1 MSQRVEQVS
10 QWVYEG
16 LWGVLTRWFRVPAQP
31 PILPALAGEAIQSFR
46 PAQGFLRYLKFQ
58 FWIALIVIDTL
69 LVIGWLALGVAEPLA
84 GVLITPLAL
93 FLIIAPNVVA
103 YLAIH
108 LRFDTTW
115 YVLSDRSL
123 RIRRGIWIIHETT
136 ITFENVQNV
145 TINQGPLQ
153 RWFGIADVVVET
165 AGGSGGRGEQHAG
178 TAAGHQGLIEGLD
191 QRAADSRSD
200 PQPPAAFAIGRTGRR
215 PRTQPAVRGSRLVAR
230 PFGLPARDPRR
241 RAQDGAALTEPGGAA
256 TKETATG
263 VFSQLQSPQS
273 PYPSS

>member
-1 MSQRVEQVS
+1 MSQRVEQMS

-31 PILPALAGEAIQSFR
+31 PTLPALAGEAIQSFR

-58 FWIALIVIDTL
+58 FWIALIVIDVL
-69 LVIGWLALGVAEPLA
+69 LVIGWLVLGVASPLA

-93 FLIIAPNVVA
+93 FLIIAPDVVA

-145 TINQGPLQ
+145 TISQGPLQ

-178 TAAGHQGLIEGLD
+178 MAAGHQGMVEGLD
-191 QRAADSRSD
+191 QRAADPRSD
-200 PQPPAAFAIGRTGRR
+200 PQPPAAFAVGRTGRR
-215 PRTQPAVRGSRLVAR
+215 PRTHPALRRAFLVACTL
-230 PFGLPARDPRR
+230 GLPARDSRR
-241 RAQDGAALTEPGGAA
+241 RPRDRTALSEARDRR
-256 TKETATG
+256 
-263 VFSQLQSPQS
+263 
-273 PYPSS
+273 PSHLL

>member
-1 MSQRVEQVS
+1 
-10 QWVYEG
+10 
-16 LWGVLTRWFRVPAQP
+16 
-31 PILPALAGEAIQSFR
+31 LPALAGESIQSFR
-46 PAQGFLRYLKFQ
+46 PAQGFLQYLKFQ
-58 FWIALIVIDTL
+58 FWIALIVVDVL
-69 LVIGWLALGVAEPLA
+69 LVIGWLVLGVASPLA

-93 FLIIAPNVVA
+93 FLIIAPDVVA

-145 TINQGPLQ
+145 TISQGPLQ

-178 TAAGHQGLIEGLD
+178 MAAGHQGMVEGLANAPQIRD
-191 QRAADSRSD
+191 LILSRLGHSRSAGLGD
-200 PQPPAAFAIGRTGRR
+200 DHATARPSAGIFWSPAHLACLREIRD
-215 PRTQPAVRGSRLVAR
+215 AVRGIAPRWAKLV
-230 PFGLPARDPRR
+230 
-241 RAQDGAALTEPGGAA
+241 
-256 TKETATG
+256 K
-263 VFSQLQSPQS
+263 
-273 PYPSS
+273 

>member
-1 MSQRVEQVS
+1 MSQRIEQMS

-16 LWGVLTRWFRVPAQP
+16 LWGVLTRWFHVPAHP
-31 PILPALAGEAIQSFR
+31 PTLPALAGEAIQSFR

-58 FWIALIVIDTL
+58 FWIALVVIDAL
-69 LVIGWLALGVAEPLA
+69 LVIGWLVLGVASPLA

-93 FLIIAPNVVA
+93 FLIIAPDVVA

-115 YVLSDRSL
+115 YVLSERSL

-145 TINQGPLQ
+145 TISQGPLQ

-165 AGGSGGRGEQHAG
+165 AGGSGGRGDPHAG
-178 TAAGHQGLIEGLD
+178 VAAGHQGMVEGLD
-191 QRAADSRSD
+191 NAPEIRDLILSRLRHSRSAGLGD
-200 PQPPAAFAIGRTGRR
+200 DQALPRPSAGLLGSPAHLACLREIRD
-215 PRTQPAVRGSRLVAR
+215 AVRGLA
-230 PFGLPARDPRR
+230 PR
-241 RAQDGAALTEPGGAA
+241 
-256 TKETATG
+256 
-263 VFSQLQSPQS
+263 
-273 PYPSS
+273 

>member
-10 QWVYEG
+10 QWVYQG
-16 LWGVLTRWFRVPAQP
+16 LWGVLTRWFHVPAHP
-31 PILPALAGEAIQSFR
+31 PTLPALAGESIQSFR

-58 FWIALIVIDTL
+58 FWIALIVIDVL
-69 LVIGWLALGVAEPLA
+69 LTIGWLALGIAAPLA

-93 FLIIAPNVVA
+93 FLIVAPDVVA

-115 YVLSDRSL
+115 YVVSDRSL

-145 TINQGPLQ
+145 TVSQGPLQ

-178 TAAGHQGLIEGLD
+178 MAAGHQGMVEGLD
-191 QRAADSRSD
+191 NAPQIRDLILSRLKRSRSAGLGD
-200 PQPPAAFAIGRTGRR
+200 DHAPTAPSAGLLWSPAHLACLREIRN
-215 PRTQPAVRGSRLVAR
+215 AVRGIASR
-230 PFGLPARDPRR
+230 
-241 RAQDGAALTEPGGAA
+241 
-256 TKETATG
+256 
-263 VFSQLQSPQS
+263 
-273 PYPSS
+273 

>member
-1 MSQRVEQVS
+1 M
-10 QWVYEG
+10 
-16 LWGVLTRWFRVPAQP
+16 
-31 PILPALAGEAIQSFR
+31 PALAGEAIQSFR

-58 FWIALIVIDTL
+58 FWIALIVIDVL
-69 LVIGWLALGVAEPLA
+69 LVIGWLVLGVASPLA

-93 FLIIAPNVVA
+93 FLIIAPDVVA

-145 TINQGPLQ
+145 TISQGPLQ

-178 TAAGHQGLIEGLD
+178 LAAGHQGMVEGLD
-191 QRAADSRSD
+191 NAPQIRDLILSRLRRSRSAGLGD
-200 PQPPAAFAIGRTGRR
+200 DHAPTTPSAGLFWSPAHLACLREIRD
-215 PRTQPAVRGSRLVAR
+215 AVRGIE
-230 PFGLPARDPRR
+230 PR
-241 RAQDGAALTEPGGAA
+241 
-256 TKETATG
+256 
-263 VFSQLQSPQS
+263 
-273 PYPSS
+273 

>member
-1 MSQRVEQVS
+1 MSQRIEQMS

-31 PILPALAGEAIQSFR
+31 PTLPALAGEAIQSFR

-58 FWIALIVIDTL
+58 FWIALIVIDVL
-69 LVIGWLALGVAEPLA
+69 LVIGWLVLGVASPLA

-93 FLIIAPNVVA
+93 FLIVAPDVVA

-115 YVLSDRSL
+115 YVVSERSL

-145 TINQGPLQ
+145 TISQGPLQ

-165 AGGSGGRGEQHAG
+165 AGGSGGRGDPHAG
-178 TAAGHQGLIEGLD
+178 AAAGHQGMVEGLD
-191 QRAADSRSD
+191 NAPQIRDLILSRLKRSRSAGLGD
-200 PQPPAAFAIGRTGRR
+200 DHASPGPAAGLSWSPAHLACLREIRD
-215 PRTQPAVRGSRLVAR
+215 AVRGIA
-230 PFGLPARDPRR
+230 PR
-241 RAQDGAALTEPGGAA
+241 
-256 TKETATG
+256 
-263 VFSQLQSPQS
+263 
-273 PYPSS
+273 

>member
-10 QWVYEG
+10 QWIYQG

-31 PILPALAGEAIQSFR
+31 PMLPALAGEAIQSFR
-46 PAQGFLRYLKFQ
+46 PAAGFLRYLKFQ
-58 FWIALIVIDTL
+58 FWIALTVIDAL
-69 LVIGWLALGVAEPLA
+69 LVIGWLVLAVASPLA

-93 FLIIAPNVVA
+93 FVIIAPDVVA

-115 YVLSDRSL
+115 YVVSDRSL

-145 TINQGPLQ
+145 TISQGPLQ

-165 AGGSGGRGEQHAG
+165 AGGGAAGHGEQHG
-178 TAAGHQGLIEGLD
+178 GLAAGHQGLIEGLD
-191 QRAADSRSD
+191 NAPLIRDLVLSRLRHSRSAGLGD
-200 PQPPAAFAIGRTGRR
+200 DHAASSTSSGLAWSPAQMACLREIRDI
-215 PRTQPAVRGSRLVAR
+215 VRGTPVVGKNSIRL
-230 PFGLPARDPRR
+230 
-241 RAQDGAALTEPGGAA
+241 GGAG
-256 TKETATG
+256 ERG
-263 VFSQLQSPQS
+263 VT
-273 PYPSS
+273 

>member
-1 MSQRVEQVS
+1 MSQRIEQMS

-16 LWGVLTRWFRVPAQP
+16 LWGVLTRWFRIPSQP
-31 PILPALAGEAIQSFR
+31 PTLPALAGEAIQSFR

-58 FWIALIVIDTL
+58 FWIALVVIDVL
-69 LVIGWLALGVAEPLA
+69 LVIGWLVLGVASPLA

-93 FLIIAPNVVA
+93 FLIIAPDVVA
-103 YLAIH
+103 YLALH

-115 YVLSDRSL
+115 YVVSERSL

-145 TINQGPLQ
+145 TISQGPLQ

-178 TAAGHQGLIEGLD
+178 MAAGHQGMVEGLD
-191 QRAADSRSD
+191 NAPQIRDLILSRLQRSQSAGLGDDHASPGPLAGHYWS
-200 PQPPAAFAIGRTGRR
+200 PAHLACLREIRD
-215 PRTQPAVRGSRLVAR
+215 AVRGIA
-230 PFGLPARDPRR
+230 PR
-241 RAQDGAALTEPGGAA
+241 
-256 TKETATG
+256 
-263 VFSQLQSPQS
+263 
-273 PYPSS
+273 